1 MRDCYLEFRV
11 RDTGV
16 GIDSREINQL
26 FDPFFQV
33 GTGVQRHFQ
42 GTGLG
47 LAICEKLVNLM
58 DGDVEV
64 ISELGMGS
72 IFAIRIPL
80 YHHQNTVLSAN
91 DRWQGKVLWLDIRN
105 ARLESY
111 LLDLL
116 GYFGATIRRYCG
128 EQTQPEDVLICD
140 YPSQLSPLYWH
151 GSTLH

>member
-1 MRDCYLEFRV
+1 MRDYYLEFQV

-64 ISELGMGS
+64 TSELGMGS
-72 IFAIRIPL
+72 ILLSVFPCIITKIP
-80 YHHQNTVLSAN
+80 SCPPMIA
-91 DRWQGKVLWLDIRN
+91 GK
-105 ARLESY
+105 EKC
-111 LLDLL
+111 
-116 GYFGATIRRYCG
+116 CG
-128 EQTQPEDVLICD
+128 
-140 YPSQLSPLYWH
+140 
-151 GSTLH
+151 